1 MKFQLKP
8 INVRRAAPIWAVF
21 GVVGALSC
29 YGFWF
34 IGAIGFAEGV
44 SMEPTLHPGALF
56 LMLRYTD
63 ATPPTRGEIAISS
76 IPPSVYEMPRYSHL
90 RKHPPKI
97 TLMKRIVG
105 IPGDQFEIQG
115 KSQIIAPG
123 QYALEGDNRAK
134 SLDSRVFGTVPS
146 QALIGRVV
154 LIMNLPWT
162 GSSTTSD
169 APVPTAPKP

>member
-34 IGAIGFAEGV
+34 IGAIGIVEGV
-44 SMEPTLHPGALF
+44 SMEPTIHPGSLF
-56 LMLRYTD
+56 LMFRYSD
-63 ATPPTRGEIAISS
+63 WNPPQRGEVAVSS

-105 IPGDQFEIQG
+105 IPGDRIVLQG
-115 KSQIIAPG
+115 KSQIIPPR
-123 QYALEGDNRAK
+123 QYALEGDNRIK
-134 SLDSRVFGTVPS
+134 SLDSRVFGTVPY

-154 LIMNLPWT
+154 FVLNPPWAASAT
-162 GSSTTSD
+162 
-169 APVPTAPKP
+169 PQ

>member
-44 SMEPTLHPGALF
+44 SMEPTIHPGALF

-63 ATPPTRGEIAISS
+63 ASPPIRGEIAISS
-76 IPPSVYEMPRYSHL
+76 IPPAVYEMPRYSHL
-90 RKHPPKI
+90 RNHPPQI

-115 KSQIIAPG
+115 KSQIIPPR
-123 QYALEGDNRAK
+123 QYALEGDNHAK
-134 SLDSRVFGTVPS
+134 SLDSRVFGTVPF

-154 LIMNLPWT
+154 FVLNLPWAASAT
-162 GSSTTSD
+162 
-169 APVPTAPKP
+169 PQ